1 MRIRKISI
9 RNFRNLRRVD
19 IFPRGITVIL
29 GENNTGKSNFLH
41 ALRLLFDPQ
50 AESLRLALSQ
60 EDINDNARKTGENHF
75 SITAELGDLQKHIEV
90 ETCFRERID
99 QDSEET
105 FITIEGRFEP
115 DDDGIYTWITQ
126 VLSPNGRSNNPISM
140 SRRMAR
146 AVPLYFL
153 DAVRDATRDTRA
165 TGRGLLAQLLNEI
178 DFTDVQD
185 DVKSHLCNAN
195 TALSKGQ
202 DISKLAQ
209 GLTKQLTPYMPGG
222 QSEILVAIAGE
233 DTSRLVQGFRLNIRK
248 TVSSIQSDISR
259 HGTGLQNLTLIAMF
273 RHRVASEN
281 QGTPILAV
289 EEPEAH
295 LHPHAQRSLF
305 KDLAEINA
313 PIFLTTHSPS
323 IVKYAD
329 PLSLVLLRS
338 IASDETQAYQ
348 LDTHK
353 LGVSERKELS
363 HFMREGKA
371 EVFFSRAIIIVE
383 GECELIALSAFAE
396 VLGCDLD
403 RDGISLV
410 SADGNGNYHLII
422 KACQPEQFKIPVT
435 VTYDIDALET
445 DNKLVESAFLSGLI
459 DVQTRD
465 YCKDKSNPQ
474 QSKLLR
480 KNVLNSINWFG
491 ATECFEDEICNYG
504 YSDTILR
511 ALEALDPENNSQLRA
526 LESHLS
532 SNQLEKDAK
541 GISSFIKKR
550 KNLKITVARAVSDA
564 AKKVNRVPDCYAN
577 AIRKAILESVGNF
590 PVDSYFEQR
599 ACSAGFY
606 DVIQETLTF
615 NYADKLTHFLA
626 ERELENNSAS
636 LIRFIAESEASL
648 QIQSKVRLAVAN
660 AVEKCGCKEYA
671 ELIRQEI
678 QRVSDSE

>member
-9 RNFRNLRRVD
+9 RNFRNLSRVD

-60 EDINDNARKTGENHF
+60 EDINDNARIKGENYF
-75 SITAELGDLQKHIEV
+75 SITVELGDLQNHIEV
-90 ETCFRERID
+90 EICFRERID
-99 QDSEET
+99 QDQEET
-105 FITIEGRFEP
+105 FVTIEGKYEP

-126 VLSPNGRSNNPISM
+126 VLPPKGRSNSPISM
-140 SRRMAR
+140 SRRMVR

-165 TGRGLLAQLLNEI
+165 TGRGLLAQLLSEI

-185 DVKSHLCNAN
+185 DVKNHLCNAN

-209 GLTKQLTPYMPGG
+209 GLTDQLTSYMPGG

-248 TVSSIQSDISR
+248 TVGSMQSDISR
-259 HGTGLQNLTLIAMF
+259 HGTGLQNLTLMAMF
-273 RHRVASEN
+273 RHRVASEDR
-281 QGTPILAV
+281 GTPILAV

-305 KDLAEINA
+305 KDLAEIDA
-313 PIFLTTHSPS
+313 PIILTTHSPS

-338 IASDETQAYQ
+338 ITSDETQAYQ
-348 LDTHK
+348 LHTNK

-383 GECELIALSAFAE
+383 GECELIALPAFAE
-396 VLGCDLD
+396 LLGCDLD

-422 KACQPEQFKIPVT
+422 KACQPDQFKIPVI

-445 DNKLVESAFLSGLI
+445 DNKLVESAYLSGLI
-459 DVQTRD
+459 DIEIRNS
-465 YCKDKSNPQ
+465 CKNNPNSQ
-474 QSKLLR
+474 QAKLQR
-480 KNVLNSINWFG
+480 KTALDSINWFG
-491 ATECFEDEICNYG
+491 ATECFEDEICNHG
-504 YSDTILR
+504 YSDTILQM
-511 ALEALDPENNSQLRA
+511 LETLDPENNSHLKA

-532 SNQLEKDAK
+532 CTQLKKDAR

-550 KNLKITVARAVSDA
+550 RNLKIAAARAISDA
-564 AKKVNRVPDCYAN
+564 VKKVNRVPDCYAN

-606 DVIQETLTF
+606 NVIRETLIS
-615 NYADKLTHFLA
+615 NHANKLTHFLA
-626 ERELENNSAS
+626 EKELENSPIS

-648 QIQSKVRLAVAN
+648 QIRSEVRLAIAD
-660 AVEKCGCKEYA
+660 AIERCGCKEYA
-671 ELIRQEI
+671 ELIRREVQK
-678 QRVSDSE
+678 VSDSE

>member
-1 MRIRKISI
+1 
-9 RNFRNLRRVD
+9 
-19 IFPRGITVIL
+19 
-29 GENNTGKSNFLH
+29 
-41 ALRLLFDPQ
+41 
-50 AESLRLALSQ
+50 
-60 EDINDNARKTGENHF
+60 
-75 SITAELGDLQKHIEV
+75 V
-90 ETCFRERID
+90 ETCFRERVD
-99 QDSEET
+99 QDGEET
-105 FITIEGRFEP
+105 FVTIEGKYEP
-115 DDDGIYTWITQ
+115 DDDGIYTWTTQ
-126 VLSPNGRSNNPISM
+126 VLPPNGRSNNPISM
-140 SRRMAR
+140 SRRMVR

-165 TGRGLLAQLLNEI
+165 TGRGLLAQLLSEV

-248 TVSSIQSDISR
+248 TVGSMQSDISR

-348 LDTHK
+348 LDTYK

-363 HFMREGKA
+363 YFMREGKA

-383 GECELIALSAFAE
+383 GECELITLSAFAE
-396 VLGCDLD
+396 LLGCDLD
-403 RDGISLV
+403 RDGISLI

-422 KACQPEQFKIPVT
+422 KACQPDQFKIPVI

-445 DNKLVESAFLSGLI
+445 DNKLVESAYLSGLI
-459 DVQTRD
+459 DMETRNS
-465 YCKDKSNPQ
+465 CKDNSNPQ
-474 QSKLLR
+474 QAKLQR
-480 KNVLNSINWFG
+480 KNALDSINWFG
-491 ATECFEDEICNYG
+491 ATECFEDEVCNHG
-504 YSDTILR
+504 YCDTILQT
-511 ALEALDPENNSQLRA
+511 LEALDSDNKSQLRA
-526 LESHLS
+526 LETHLS
-532 SNQLEKDAK
+532 NTQLEKDAK

-550 KNLKITVARAVSDA
+550 KNLKIPVARAISDS
-564 AKKVNRVPDCYAN
+564 AKEVNRVPDCYAN

-590 PVDSYFEQR
+590 PIDSYFEQR

-606 DVIQETLTF
+606 NVIQETLTS
-615 NYADKLTHFLA
+615 NHANKLTCFLE
-626 ERELENNSAS
+626 ERGLEDNRVS

-648 QIQSKVRLAVAN
+648 QIQSEVRLAVAN
-660 AVEKCGCKEYA
+660 AIERCGCKEYA
-671 ELIRQEI
+671 ELIRREVQK
-678 QRVSDSE
+678 VSDSE

>member
-60 EDINDNARKTGENHF
+60 EDINDNARAIGENHF

-126 VLSPNGRSNNPISM
+126 VLSPKGRSNNPISV

-165 TGRGLLAQLLNEI
+165 TGRGLLAQLLSEI

-281 QGTPILAV
+281 RGTPILAV

-329 PLSLVLLRS
+329 PFSLILLRS
-338 IASDETQAYQ
+338 IASDETQAFQ
-348 LDTHK
+348 LDPNK
-353 LGVSERKELS
+353 LEGTARKELS
-363 HFMREGKA
+363 YFMREGKA
-371 EVFFSRAIIIVE
+371 EVFFSRAILIVE
-383 GECELIALSAFAE
+383 GESELITLPAFAE
-396 VLGCDLD
+396 LLGCDLD

-410 SADGNGNYHLII
+410 SADGYGKYSFII
-422 KACQPEQFKIPVT
+422 RACQNDQFKIPVT
-435 VTYDIDALET
+435 VTYDTDILKTKNQLIDAAFEA
-445 DNKLVESAFLSGLI
+445 KLIEDSVRLSCQEN
-459 DVQTRD
+459 VH
-465 YCKDKSNPQ
+465 KV
-474 QSKLLR
+474 QSKR
-480 KNVLNSINWFG
+480 KKVLTEIGWIG
-491 ATECFEDEICNYG
+491 ADECFEEEVLRNGYLDVAIQAIKDEDPVND
-504 YSDTILR
+504 SHSK
-511 ALEALDPENNSQLRA
+511 ALDSYLQQ
-526 LESHLS
+526 ESLDR
-532 SNQLEKDAK
+532 DAT
-541 GISSFIKKR
+541 GIAAFITKKR
-550 KNLKITVARAVSDA
+550 KNLKIPVARAVANA
-564 AKKVNRVPDCYAN
+564 ANRIKKVPACYAD
-577 AIRKAILESVGNF
+577 AIRKAVVESTGGI
-590 PVDSYFEQR
+590 PVDNYFEQR
-599 ACSAGFY
+599 ACTAGFY
-606 DVIQETLTF
+606 DVVREALISNYSENLTYF
-615 NYADKLTHFLA
+615 LTDM
-626 ERELENNSAS
+626 ELEETSAN
-636 LIRFIAESEASL
+636 LIQFIAKSEDSL
-648 QIQSKVRLAVAN
+648 LIQYKVRLAVAN
-660 AVEKCGCKEYA
+660 AIERCGCKEYA

-678 QRVSDSE
+678 QKASDSE